1 MIQGSGLKTKLTHQ
15 WYAWGNNSRRW
26 KEMSLLRSGQR
37 DQNPAEEI
45 WKENSKTAY
54 LKPASGNFRTRTW
67 AQLHSN
73 VYLISY
79 YRPEPPGEGARPPL
93 WLGINK
99 DLLSPCTNSDPQFVT
114 TKSSLSGLPEVL
126 VAVVALTEHFLF
138 SWLLPS
144 KYFLN
149 LKLMQTSVAR
159 QGKSDLKR

>member
-1 MIQGSGLKTKLTHQ
+1 MICLGKQLKKMKRNVSIEVWTVWSKPCR
-15 WYAWGNNSRRW
+15 GNLKR
-26 KEMSLLRSGQR
+26 
-37 DQNPAEEI
+37 
-45 WKENSKTAY
+45 KENSKTAY

-126 VAVVALTEHFLF
+126 VAAVALTEHFLF